1 MILERFY
8 SMKNKSVIIEG
19 QKVTQGTV
27 TDFDGN
33 FSLNVKPGAKL
44 KICYIGFVSQTVVA
58 KNGDGSFTYTRE
70 TVQRQWDDK
79 MYLFPIPNDVMLK
92 HEKYGAKWEQNPG
105 W

>member
-33 FSLNVKPGAKL
+33 FSLKVKPGAKYKKL
-44 KICYIGFVSQTVVA
+44 VGIC
-58 KNGDGSFTYTRE
+58 
-70 TVQRQWDDK
+70 QRVF
-79 MYLFPIPNDVMLK
+79 LFLLLFL
-92 HEKYGAKWEQNPG
+92 HHQA
-105 W
+105 

>member
-33 FSLNVKPGAKL
+33 FSQSEARCQVKKTRWYLP
-44 KICYIGFVSQTVVA
+44 T
-58 KNGDGSFTYTRE
+58 SFFILTSFSASSG
-70 TVQRQWDDK
+70 VI
-79 MYLFPIPNDVMLK
+79 FP
-92 HEKYGAKWEQNPG
+92 
-105 W
+105 

>member
-33 FSLNVKPGAKL
+33 FSLKVQPGAK
-44 KICYIGFVSQTVVA
+44 
-58 KNGDGSFTYTRE
+58 
-70 TVQRQWDDK
+70 
-79 MYLFPIPNDVMLK
+79 
-92 HEKYGAKWEQNPG
+92 
-105 W
+105 

>member
-33 FSLNVKPGAKL
+33 FSLNVKPYSASGM
-44 KICYIGFVSQTVVA
+44 
-58 KNGDGSFTYTRE
+58 TRCISS
-70 TVQRQWDDK
+70 K
-79 MYLFPIPNDVMLK
+79 SLPM
-92 HEKYGAKWEQNPG
+92 
-105 W
+105 

>member
-44 KICYIGFVSQTVVA
+44 KISYIGFVSQTVVA
-58 KNGDGSFTYTRE
+58 KNGMQVVLKEEATSLSVLPRPSTASLPMLRL
-70 TVQRQWDDK
+70 TVLQK
-79 MYLFPIPNDVMLK
+79 ASNSTFATSP
-92 HEKYGAKWEQNPG
+92 
-105 W
+105 

>member
-33 FSLNVKPGAKL
+33 FSLKVKPGKKTRWYL
-44 KICYIGFVSQTVVA
+44 PT
-58 KNGDGSFTYTRE
+58 SFFILTSFSASSG
-70 TVQRQWDDK
+70 VI
-79 MYLFPIPNDVMLK
+79 FP
-92 HEKYGAKWEQNPG
+92 
-105 W
+105 